1 MRRLDGNCPTNILW
15 FSVPTVR
22 KMDDKTNDK
31 KGNANMNSLT
41 IIGNLTADPE
51 LRMTSTGIN
60 VCSFTVAVNRRGNAN
75 GEEPGADFFRVTAW
89 RQLGELCARFLLK
102 GRKVCV
108 VGAVSLNKYTKSD
121 GTTGASLEV
130 NAEHVEFL
138 SPRVSDG
145 QTPANVPAGF
155 AAVESDELPF

>member
-1 MRRLDGNCPTNILW
+1 
-15 FSVPTVR
+15 
-22 KMDDKTNDK
+22 
-31 KGNANMNSLT
+31 MNSLT

-51 LRMTSTGIN
+51 LRTTSSGIN
-60 VCSFTVAVNRRGNAN
+60 VCSFSVAVNRRNNPDN
-75 GEEPGADFFRVTAW
+75 GAPDADFFRVTAW

-138 SPRVSDG
+138 SPRASDG
-145 QTPANVPAGF
+145 QTQPANVPAGF